1 MADEATFSVEV
12 LTPEGE
18 VFSGEVT
25 RLSTRTVVGEVG
37 ILANHV
43 PILAGLKP
51 TRLRLYRSDSDPV
64 EFAQS
69 HGTFQVFANQAE
81 ILVEEAIPVTEL
93 EPAALEA
100 QLEDARS
107 RAEDGSAGDAA
118 RAIAEKDLERISTFL
133 EIAREN

>member
-1 MADEATFSVEV
+1 MAGEATFSVEV

-43 PILAGLKP
+43 PILAALKP
-51 TRLRLYRSDSDPV
+51 TRLRLFRPDSEPI

-81 ILVEEAIPVTEL
+81 ILVEEAVPVDEL
-93 EPAALEA
+93 DPASLEA
-100 QLEDARS
+100 QLEDARA
-107 RAEDGSAGDAA
+107 RAEDESAGDAA
-118 RAIAEKDLERISTFL
+118 RAVAEKDLERIEAFL
-133 EIAREN
+133 GIARGN